1 MTKEMRA
8 LLDNLG
14 AVAVFALFFYFVV
27 FCL

>member
-14 AVAVFALFFYFVV
+14 AVAAFAVVFYFVV